1 MYGISFS
8 MVAPLSIMQFLLLH
22 FMASLIHG
30 EPRKGK
36 ARNRSAIFPYWP
48 PKTLSCCQNIFWL
61 RISQQ
66 PYDSG
71 IRMTLHDAII
81 TQFQKSYDPKYHIL
95 KKITF
100 LSVCRVS
107 WTAKACS
114 NSPSTLHSSRSSQRT
129 GPNANPHSTDMPE
142 SFSHLERGSQN

>member
-1 MYGISFS
+1 
-8 MVAPLSIMQFLLLH
+8 MVAPLSIMQFYCFTLWLVS
-22 FMASLIHG
+22 FMESRAKSKQGIEVQSSHIAHQKLCLTV
-30 EPRKGK
+30 R
-36 ARNRSAIFPYWP
+36 
-48 PKTLSCCQNIFWL
+48 L
-61 RISQQ
+61 RIFQQ

-129 GPNANPHSTDMPE
+129 GPNANPHSTDTPE
-142 SFSHLERGSQN
+142 SFSHSERGSQN